1 MLQAGVKHG
10 LRPRL
15 HAGQLA
21 DVGAVELAVEL
32 RAASAD
38 HLDHC
43 TRESRRRYWRRP
55 GWRVSCYRQP
65 RCRSAPIHPPGCSG
79 MRGHRGAGHRLQP
92 GTSFVERMPFV
103 VALGVLELGLSP
115 EEALWAAT
123 RGGSLALELPDR
135 GRLGP
140 EPWPTWS
147 CSMRTPTSIS
157 YRPDADHTWKVVKRG
172 VVVSG

>member
-1 MLQAGVKHG
+1 MLWDEGVTV
-10 LRPRL
+10 
-15 HAGQLA
+15 ALA
-21 DVGAVELAVEL
+21 TD
-32 RAASAD
+32 
-38 HLDHC
+38 C
-43 TRESRRRYWRRP
+43 N
-55 GWRVSCYRQP
+55 
-65 RCRSAPIHPPGCSG
+65 
-79 MRGHRGAGHRLQP
+79 P

-115 EEALWAAT
+115 EQALWAAT

-140 EPWPTWS
+140 GALADMVVLDADS
-147 CSMRTPTSIS
+147 HLHLS